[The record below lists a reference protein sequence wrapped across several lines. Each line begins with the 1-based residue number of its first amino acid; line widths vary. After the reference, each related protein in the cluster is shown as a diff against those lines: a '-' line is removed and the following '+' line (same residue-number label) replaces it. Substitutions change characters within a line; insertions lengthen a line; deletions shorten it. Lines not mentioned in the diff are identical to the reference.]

1 MKLVLDTSAY
11 SLLARRHAGA
21 AEAVREAT
29 RLFFPAVCLGE
40 LHTGFRQGARA
51 VENLRVLENF
61 LSPYEVA
68 VLDVDA
74 HVAELYGSIHD
85 ALRRAGTPI
94 PTNDLWIAASCR
106 GLDGTLLTCDRHF
119 KSVPGLQLRLISAA

>member
-40 LHTGFRQGARA
+40 LHAGFRQGSRLT
-51 VENLRVLENF
+51 ENLRVLESF
-61 LSPYEVA
+61 LATYEVA
-68 VLDVDA
+68 VLEVDA
-74 HVAELYGSIHD
+74 HIAEFYGSIHD
-85 ALRRAGTPI
+85 TLRRAGTMI
-94 PTNDLWIAASCR
+94 PTNDLWIAALCR
-106 GLDGTLLTCDRHF
+106 GLDGTLLTSDRHF
-119 KSVPGLQLRLISAA
+119 ESVPSLQLRLISAA